1 MKRILLTGSNGQLGY
16 SCKEDLSEKFD
27 LICTSLSRSKDTLKL
42 DIFDRDAVSNTLKKF
57 QPDVVI
63 NLSAFT
69 DVNGCEKYPHLA
81 NKINFE
87 GVKNICDNF
96 DGHLIHISSDYVF
109 DGRDG
114 PYDESSKTNPISVY
128 GASKLKADEY
138 ITKNKSH
145 YTILRANV
153 LYDYHIKTNAS
164 FLKWVV
170 ESLQQNKAIKVV
182 NDQWN
187 NPTWTRNF
195 SNVILKIIKKQ
206 GYGLLN
212 YADNGIMTR
221 YDFALKIASIF
232 DLDTNLIEQIKTK
245 ELKQEAKRPMKSGLI
260 TKKIENNFNI
270 KPATVDSSLHRLKK
284 LVFDKK

>member
-27 LICTSLSRSKDTLKL
+27 LICTSRSRSKGTLQL
-42 DIFDRDAVSNTLKKF
+42 DIFDRNAVSNTLKKF

-69 DVNGCEKYPHLA
+69 DVNGCEKNPHLA

-109 DGRDG
+109 DGKDG
-114 PYDESSKTNPISVY
+114 PYDESSTTNPISVY

-138 ITKNKSH
+138 IIKNKSH

-153 LYDYHIKTNAS
+153 LYDYHKKTNAS
-164 FLKWVV
+164 FWC
-170 ESLQQNKAIKVV
+170 
-182 NDQWN
+182 
-187 NPTWTRNF
+187 
-195 SNVILKIIKKQ
+195 
-206 GYGLLN
+206 
-212 YADNGIMTR
+212 
-221 YDFALKIASIF
+221 
-232 DLDTNLIEQIKTK
+232 
-245 ELKQEAKRPMKSGLI
+245 
-260 TKKIENNFNI
+260 
-270 KPATVDSSLHRLKK
+270 K
-284 LVFDKK
+284 LVWRLQDIVWNF